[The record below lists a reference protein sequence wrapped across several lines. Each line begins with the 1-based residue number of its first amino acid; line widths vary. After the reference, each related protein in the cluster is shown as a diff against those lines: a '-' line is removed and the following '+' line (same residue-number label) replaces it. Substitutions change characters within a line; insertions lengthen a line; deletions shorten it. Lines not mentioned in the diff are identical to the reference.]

1 MKTFIKVLWLLL
13 LFMTSQIWAFVMGFT
28 MVPSVL
34 TNTPYDPNLLME
46 VIITASAIA
55 SISLTWLIAK
65 TAQIPL
71 PQLKGWTTKDF
82 AFVIGMTVLTRL
94 LAHAGIF
101 LLQNLGIDST
111 ANDAVLAEMFA
122 NFSFPLLF
130 IIVAICGPILE
141 EWTFRAGVIGY
152 LFEKYPLIGVVI
164 SSLIF
169 GAMHMP
175 TNLISWG
182 IYGGI
187 GLVYSLVYYKTKRL
201 ELVMAMH
208 ILHNA
213 AAFWL

>member
-28 MVPSVL
+28 LVPSVL

-55 SISLTWLIAK
+55 SIYLTWLIAK

-111 ANDAVLAEMFA
+111 ANDAVLA
-122 NFSFPLLF
+122 
-130 IIVAICGPILE
+130 
-141 EWTFRAGVIGY
+141 
-152 LFEKYPLIGVVI
+152 
-164 SSLIF
+164 
-169 GAMHMP
+169 
-175 TNLISWG
+175 
-182 IYGGI
+182 
-187 GLVYSLVYYKTKRL
+187 
-201 ELVMAMH
+201 
-208 ILHNA
+208 
-213 AAFWL
+213 

>member
-28 MVPSVL
+28 MAPSII

-46 VIITASAIA
+46 VIIIASAIA
-55 SISLTWLIAK
+55 SIYLTWLIAK

-71 PQLKGWTTKDF
+71 PQLKGWTPKDF
-82 AFVIGMTVLTRL
+82 ALVIGMTVLTRL

-101 LLQNLGIDST
+101 LLQQLGIDST
-111 ANDAVLAEMFA
+111 ANDAVLAEMFT

-175 TNLISWG
+175 TNWISWG